1 MVFSLISSLF
11 TLPAS
16 ADAGSDWTHCAD
28 EGETCS
34 PSGTKEL
41 RFGADTRYVTKI
53 ITGDVTCSATGL
65 SVTDPAVGTVKTC
78 DIRDLQLDSSVTAN
92 GSGDH
97 RTVTVT
103 FSVYAAQA
111 GTVED
116 LRSKITVQKTG
127 EETFSP
133 LGTNDIVSD
142 VTAAA
147 SSSTFSIQFEQALVG
162 SENMIRIEAEAFE
175 DSSAVPYG
183 QALVIDSI
191 RFGEGTESSPYEI
204 ATADQLFK
212 IRDEMGIGDYYKLTE
227 DIDLSG
233 YSSGEGWM
241 PIGDPNTQ
249 VFEGSL
255 DGNGYTVRNL
265 TINMPSRNFVGLF
278 GSTSVYAVIT
288 NMKLEDVSINANTNV
303 GGLVGSNEGVISNS
317 SVTGT
322 VTGVSSVGGMVGM
335 NYNYA
340 PISNSYAAAEVTAN
354 TRGAGGLV
362 GSNDGR
368 ISSSHAQGSL
378 SGGSYIGG
386 LVGWNY
392 GNGMIKDSYASG
404 SGRGNDTIGGLV
416 GLNQGYIIT
425 SYATGSV
432 SDGWGMGGLVGAEVR
447 STINNSYYDI
457 PVDNGL
463 GTYVTTEA
471 MKQHFTY
478 VGFDFSE
485 GTGAWGMNSSYN
497 NGFPYLKSA
506 VPSAVISVS
515 VSPSASIVAAG
526 ETNQLTAVVVTA
538 GGAAQDVTWTSSD
551 HSNVSVDADGLVTV
565 ASDAAA
571 GDYVI
576 TATSTADTGKIG
588 TATVKVILNLSDV
601 GINVLGGQ
609 ITGTSEAMEYSLD
622 STDGTDGTWPG
633 ASDTNT
639 DVAFEAGQLYVRE
652 ADHPANYRLVASI
665 ASAAGAPSGIEV
677 DVSAN
682 QITGTTALQEYS
694 TDNGA
699 TWANAT
705 APHTSRA
712 FVGGEAV
719 KVRVK
724 ATVGE
729 LASASTTAIHVATA
743 AGAPSGVSANLSG
756 GQAAVKLVG
765 ADLTMEYSR
774 DGGATWQAVTALIA
788 AGTASIDVS
797 AFPNDILQVRTAATT
812 SALAS
817 LATSKLNVG
826 SVTSVTVSPA
836 TATVVQG
843 ANQQLTAAV
852 SVVGGAPRTVTWT
865 SSDNSNIAV
874 DANGFVTVA
883 ANAVPGNYTISA
895 TSTFDTSKSGS
906 ATIAVKAA
914 PAGPSGGG
922 SKPTIQAPIIS
933 TDGTLT
939 LPIETKGEVS
949 LDGAVKVSIPAGA
962 TNQELQV
969 TITKVLDTKALLT
982 QDEVLASPIFEILKS
997 VSGNF
1002 SKSVTL
1008 TFVFDPALLKND
1020 QKPAVFYYDETKK
1033 VWVEIGGVVN
1043 GNHISAE
1050 VDHFTKFAVMA
1061 VGGAVE
1067 EIVDLNDIKG
1077 HWAEASIKQAVS
1089 SGIVTGYPDGNFKPD
1104 STVTRAE
1111 FAVMLMNALKP
1122 AGDEAALTFTDAA
1135 KIGDWAKK
1143 AIAQAV
1149 QLGIISGY
1157 DDGTFRPDAT
1167 IARSEMAVMVAR
1179 TLKLSIDENAVTGFA
1194 DDQTIPLW
1202 AKGAVA
1208 VIGKIGIMKGSGANE
1223 FKSDAKTTRAEAV
1236 TVLLRMLEQLNK

>member
-1 MVFSLISSLF
+1 MMFMMRLSGPPQVLIKGFTVRILLGLMVFALISSSF
-11 TLPAS
+11 ALPAS

-28 EGETCS
+28 EGGTCS

-78 DIRDLQLDSSVTAN
+78 DIRDLQLDSGVTAN

-103 FSVYAAQA
+103 FSVYAAQT
-111 GTVED
+111 GTIED
-116 LRSKITVQKTG
+116 LRNKITVQKTG

-147 SSSTFSIQFEQALVG
+147 SSSAFSIHFEHALVG
-162 SENMIRIEAEAFE
+162 SENIIRIDAEAFE
-175 DSSAVPYG
+175 DSSAVPYD
-183 QALVIDSI
+183 QTLIIDSI

-204 ATADQLFK
+204 ATAEQLFK
-212 IRDEMGIGDYYKLTE
+212 IRDEVGIGDYYKLTD

-233 YSSGEGWM
+233 YSAGEGWM
-241 PIGDPNTQ
+241 PIGDMNTQ
-249 VFEGSL
+249 VFEGYL
-255 DGNGYTVRNL
+255 DGNGYTIRNL
-265 TINMPSRNFVGLF
+265 TINMPGSNAVGLF
-278 GSTSVYAVIT
+278 GSTSAYAVLT
-288 NMKLEDVSINANTNV
+288 NMKLEDVSINADTYV
-303 GGLVGSNEGVISNS
+303 GGLVGYNQGAISNS

-322 VTGVSSVGGMVGM
+322 VNGVSSVGGLVGF
-335 NYNYA
+335 NINYA
-340 PISNSYAAAEVTAN
+340 PISNSYAAANVEAR
-354 TRGAGGLV
+354 TRAAGGLV
-362 GSNDGR
+362 GSNDAR
-368 ISSSHAQGSL
+368 ISGSHAQGSV

-392 GNGMIKDSYASG
+392 GNGMISNSFASG

-416 GLNQGYIIT
+416 GMSQGYILT

-432 SDGWGMGGLVGAEVR
+432 ADGWGMGGLVGAQVAGL
-447 STINNSYYDI
+447 INNSYYDI

-471 MKQHFTY
+471 MKLHYTY

-497 NGFPYLKSA
+497 NGFPYLKAA
-506 VPSAVISVS
+506 VPSAVISVG
-515 VSPSASIVAAG
+515 VSPSASIVVAG
-526 ETNQLTAVVVTA
+526 ATKQLTAVVVTA
-538 GGAAQDVTWTSSD
+538 GGAVQDVTWTSND
-551 HSNVSVDADGLVTV
+551 NSNVFVDADGLVTV
-565 ASDAAA
+565 ASDAAT

-576 TATSTADTGKIG
+576 TATSTADTSKIG
-588 TATVKVILNLSDV
+588 TATVTVLLNLSGV
-601 GINVLGGQ
+601 GINVLGGK
-609 ITGTSEAMEYSLD
+609 ITGTSAAMEYSLD
-622 STDGTDGTWPG
+622 STDGTGGTWLS

-639 DVAFEAGQLYVRE
+639 DITFTAGNLYVRE
-652 ADHPANYRLVASI
+652 AALPTNYRLVASI
-665 ASAAGAPSGIEV
+665 ASAAE
-677 DVSAN
+677 
-682 QITGTTALQEYS
+682 
-694 TDNGA
+694 
-699 TWANAT
+699 
-705 APHTSRA
+705 
-712 FVGGEAV
+712 
-719 KVRVK
+719 
-724 ATVGE
+724 
-729 LASASTTAIHVATA
+729 
-743 AGAPSGVSANLSG
+743 APSGVSANLSG

-765 ADLTMEYSR
+765 ANLTMEYSR
-774 DGGATWQAVTALIA
+774 DGGTTWQAVTPMIE
-788 AGTASIDVS
+788 AGTATIDVS
-797 AFPNDILQVRTAATT
+797 VFPNDNLQVRTAATT

-817 LATSKLNVG
+817 LATTKLNVG
-826 SVTSVTVSPA
+826 SVTSVTVGPA

-865 SSDNSNIAV
+865 SSDNTNVTV
-874 DANGFVTVA
+874 DANGIVTVA
-883 ANAVPGNYTISA
+883 ANAVPGNYVVTA

-922 SKPTIQAPIIS
+922 SNPTIESPLIS

-939 LPIETKGEVS
+939 LPIGTKGEVS

-962 TNQELQV
+962 TNEELRV

-982 QDEVLASPIFEILKS
+982 PEEVLASPIFEILKN

-1002 SKSVTL
+1002 SKPVTL
-1008 TFVFDPALLKND
+1008 TFAFDPALLKND

-1033 VWVEIGGVVN
+1033 VWVKIGGVVD
-1043 GNHISAE
+1043 GNHISVE

-1061 VGGAVE
+1061 TDEPVKENVSF
-1067 EIVDLNDIKG
+1067 NDIKG
-1077 HWAEASIKQAVS
+1077 HWAESNIKQAVS
-1089 SGIVTGYPDGNFKPD
+1089 SGIVTGYPNGNFKPD
-1104 STVTRAE
+1104 STVSRAE
-1111 FAVMLMNALKP
+1111 FAVMLMNSLQR
-1122 AGDEAALTFTDAA
+1122 AGDGAALTFTDEA

-1149 QLGIISGY
+1149 QLGIITGY

-1167 IARSEMAVMVAR
+1167 ITRSEMAVMVAR

-1194 DDQTIPLW
+1194 DDKTIPSW

-1208 VIGKIGIMKGSGANE
+1208 AVEKIGLMVGSGANK
-1223 FKSDAKTTRAEAV
+1223 FNSDAKTNRAEAV
-1236 TVLLRMLEQLNK
+1236 TVLMRMLEQLNK